1 MDALIFHHDQKT
13 LANYSL
19 PDHLIK
25 FYRAMWQ
32 LTYKKNLT
40 HSNLFFIKIIIIR
53 RKKNTQI
60 INDIPKYF
68 ADIIQPL
75 KTQEK
80 LDDS

>member
-1 MDALIFHHDQKT
+1 MDALIFHHDQKM
-13 LANYSL
+13 LA
-19 PDHLIK
+19 IK

-60 INDIPKYF
+60 IIDIPKYF

-75 KTQEK
+75 KTQET

>member
-1 MDALIFHHDQKT
+1 
-13 LANYSL
+13 
-19 PDHLIK
+19 
-25 FYRAMWQ
+25 MWQ